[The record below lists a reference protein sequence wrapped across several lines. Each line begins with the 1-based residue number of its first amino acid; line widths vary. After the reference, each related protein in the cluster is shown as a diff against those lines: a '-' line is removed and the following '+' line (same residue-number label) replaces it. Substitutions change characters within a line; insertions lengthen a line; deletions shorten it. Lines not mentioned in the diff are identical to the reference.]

1 MNKEKTLF
9 LAGALF
15 VQLGAVAIHWGLA
28 LALLGVWCLMASYAE
43 YCERE
48 QEEKESTALADA
60 KLKADQ
66 LKEKVQATQKMYDE
80 VLDKYYKQEE
90 RMKVLTTERD
100 GLERT
105 ADTLRKENAD
115 LTERIEKLTSEPKA
129 NTD

>member
-9 LAGALF
+9 LAGVLF
-15 VQLGAVAIHWGLA
+15 VQFGALAIHWGLA
-28 LALLGVWCLMASYAE
+28 MALLGVWCLMGSYAE

-48 QEEKESTALADA
+48 QEEKESAQLAEA
-60 KLKADQ
+60 KFKEDQ
-66 LKEKVQATQKMYDE
+66 LREKIQTTQELYEE

-115 LTERIEKLTSEPKA
+115 LSERIEKLTSEPKA

>member
-9 LAGALF
+9 LAGVLF

-48 QEEKESTALADA
+48 QEERESAALADA
-60 KLKADQ
+60 KFTADQ
-66 LKEKVQATQKMYDE
+66 LKEKVQATQEMYDE

-90 RMKVLTTERD
+90 RMKVLTAERD

>member
-48 QEEKESTALADA
+48 QEDKESTALADA
-60 KLKADQ
+60 KFTADQ
-66 LKEKVQATQKMYDE
+66 LREKIQTTQKLYEELSDMYN
-80 VLDKYYKQEE
+80 KQGE
-90 RMKVLTTERD
+90 RIKILTAERD
-100 GLERT
+100 GVERI